1 MGHLALEQK
10 DTLDNAIASYTAA
23 LNALSEEQFLACFR
37 SNCVV
42 RDPFGVSLYEGE
54 DGLRL
59 YFHTMQSTWAQFQI
73 TPLTRYYGG
82 RERVVFSW
90 EVRATAHN
98 GKQAHYDGIIV
109 LTLEGDL
116 IDGLEAY
123 WDAPAMFEQ
132 IKD

>member
-10 DTLDNAIASYTAA
+10 AILDNAVTSYIAA
-23 LNALSEEQFLACFR
+23 LNALNEDQFLVCFR

-42 RDPFGVSLYEGE
+42 RDPYGVSLYEGE

-59 YFHTMQSTWAQFQI
+59 YFHTMQSTWATFEI
-73 TPLTRYYGG
+73 TPRTLYYGG
-82 RERVVFSW
+82 RERVVFVW
-90 EVRATAHN
+90 EVSAKAHN
-98 GKQAHYDGIIV
+98 GKPVRYEGINV
-109 LTLEGDL
+109 LTLEGAL

>member
-10 DTLDNAIASYTAA
+10 AILDNAVANYAAA
-23 LNALSEEQFLACFR
+23 LNALNEDQFLACFR
-37 SNCVV
+37 GNCVV

-59 YFHTMQSTWAQFQI
+59 YFHTMQSTWAQFEI
-73 TPLTRYYGG
+73 TPLKLYYGG
-82 RERVVFSW
+82 RERVVFGW
-90 EVRATAHN
+90 EATATAHN
-98 GKQAHYDGIIV
+98 GKQAHYDGINV
-109 LTLEGDL
+109 MTLEGTL
-116 IDGLEAY
+116 IDGLESY

>member
-1 MGHLALEQK
+1 VGHLALEQK
-10 DTLDNAIASYTAA
+10 AVLDNAVANYTTA
-23 LNALSEEQFLACFR
+23 LNALSEDQFLACFR

-59 YFHTMQSTWAQFQI
+59 YFHTMQSTWAEFQI
-73 TPLTRYYGG
+73 TPVKLFYGG
-82 RERVVFSW
+82 RERVVFAW
-90 EVRATAHN
+90 EAIATAHN
-98 GKQAHYDGIIV
+98 GKQVRFDGINV
-109 LTLEGDL
+109 LTLEGTL
-116 IDGLEAY
+116 IDGLESY